1 MAASPNTIA
10 AALAPP
16 RSGPLASALARAWW
30 LLLQQ
35 PVQFTQHAIALGCF
49 ASGIGV
55 ELAPS
60 SVLAISAMVDN
71 DRIRR

>member
-16 RSGPLASALARAWW
+16 RSGPRASALARAWW

-35 PVQFTQHAIALGCF
+35 PVQFTQHAIALGF